1 MFPCCLASCSQTHR
15 LAFGDRISCVAE
27 GDHNGMAGISESH
40 WISGDTVS
48 RPVQYANLVLGQM
61 KPYKWEVFGVL
72 CDWSSWWKLE
82 GHDNWDPVCMLKHE
96 GKKLVKLRKAWVTI
110 WRGRLAC
117 VRREGMGSDCD
128 YTGRRMVIRGK
139 GPLIT
144 DVLGDIARKHRDL
157 TTISPEDGILEFEI
171 QRKQV

>member
-1 MFPCCLASCSQTHR
+1 
-15 LAFGDRISCVAE
+15 
-27 GDHNGMAGISESH
+27 
-40 WISGDTVS
+40 
-48 RPVQYANLVLGQM
+48 
-61 KPYKWEVFGVL
+61 
-72 CDWSSWWKLE
+72 
-82 GHDNWDPVCMLKHE
+82 
-96 GKKLVKLRKAWVTI
+96 
-110 WRGRLAC
+110 
-117 VRREGMGSDCD
+117 MGSDCD